1 MFKSKRREIV
11 TPQSEHLRLVGT
23 LAMLWGNDE
32 FDAPPIERTSMIAGM
47 GLHDRGYGVFDNHA
61 IGNVAANAW
70 NGIARNGF
78 YMPCSDVV
86 ADTITK
92 YHIRRLAGHDES
104 AERVAMTAEFSAAI
118 DAQLEKHNLSK
129 GLFDRIDRITRLCD
143 KISFDFCFDVPA
155 SGAVAVYPRNAE
167 DTEVTIEYRVED
179 GLISANPWPFSVDSY
194 DGYLIACQAEGYP
207 ELLDPVIL
215 PYTLKRG

>member
-23 LAMLWGNDE
+23 LAMLWCNDA
-32 FDAPPIERTSMIAGM
+32 FDAPPVERASMISGM
-47 GLHDRGYGVFDNHA
+47 GSHDRGYGFLDNHP
-61 IGNVAANAW
+61 IGSVGEAEW

-78 YMPCSDVV
+78 YMPCSDLVS
-86 ADTITK
+86 DTITK
-92 YHIRRLAGHDES
+92 YHIRRLAAHYDS
-104 AERVAMTAEFSAAI
+104 AERKALAAEFSGVI
-118 DAQLEKHNLSK
+118 DEQLEKHNLSK
-129 GLFDRIDRITRLCD
+129 GLFDRIDRITHLCD

-167 DTEVTIEYRVED
+167 DTEVTVEYRVED
-179 GLISANPWPFSVDSY
+179 GLISATPWPFSVDSY
-194 DGYLIACQAEGYP
+194 EGYLVAYQAEGYP

-215 PYTLKRG
+215 PYTLKRK